1 MPDKNNFLFLTFH
14 IAFLLGQCLPAELSL
29 LGGKTFLLLFFERL
43 NNDSSYVTLC

>member
-29 LGGKTFLLLFFERL
+29 LGGKTFLLLFF
-43 NNDSSYVTLC
+43 